1 MSFFLVHTFSSH
13 LSNLPLFHLTPS
25 IMKDLTP
32 ELKHSVLTHY
42 TSPHHHQ
49 TLQQILSLHGVTVS
63 RRTVEL
69 WKQKWDG
76 TIESLQHQAGA
87 GRPRV
92 LSRAQ
97 VSRHVA
103 TPIRNA
109 NRAGRTVHYSTL
121 MEQVTESTAQT
132 MSLRTLQRYGKEE
145 CKARST
151 RGQKR
156 TADESK
162 FNDTCDTHEW
172 QG

>member
-1 MSFFLVHTFSSH
+1 
-13 LSNLPLFHLTPS
+13 
-25 IMKDLTP
+25 MKQLTP
-32 ELKHSVLTHY
+32 ELKHSILTHY

-49 TLQQILSLHGVTVS
+49 TLQQILSLHAVSVS

-69 WKQKWDG
+69 WQQKWNG
-76 TIESLQHQAGA
+76 TIESLQRQAVS

-109 NRAGRTVHYSTL
+109 NRAGRTIHYSTM
-121 MEQVTESTAQT
+121 MEQVSVSSGKS

-145 CKARST
+145 CKAKST

-156 TADESK
+156 TADEGK
-162 FNDTCDTHEW
+162 
-172 QG
+172 